1 MPQQIQEMQTRADRK
16 LSSFNA
22 EARTVDIVLATE
34 SEVRRRSLEEGLYIE
49 VLSVTKA
56 AIDPIR
62 LDALALVDQHDVYSG
77 LAARLGSVLP
87 NSLRIEGGKAIVTA
101 KISRNVGGEALFR
114 DLEDGH
120 VLGASVGYRIDA
132 FEKTEAPS
140 GGLPTIRAT
149 RWTPLELSI
158 VSIPADPA
166 ATTRALETEKESAMP
181 QTVETERQEQPRP
194 APNNIIHERTR
205 IRNLRIFARMAG
217 MDDEQLEH
225 AIENGTTAADFR
237 NATLEVMV
245 AREAQAPTFP
255 HTDTDQNGQR
265 RRGGGGDGER
275 DARIEALAARMSG
288 ERPSERARQ
297 FMSWTLEQ
305 HARASLEATGVDA
318 RSLSRDEVFGG
329 RSYYAPHTTSDFPLL
344 LQSAGERLLMA
355 QYEAA
360 QSPIKQRVCRSTTMS
375 DFRKAQKIKVGDID
389 TLAPL
394 NEAGEI
400 KATTRGEAGESYGLS
415 TFARIFALSRNA
427 VINDDLSGLA
437 DWSRAAGRAAAE
449 TENQIIVNL
458 LLSNPKVG
466 EDNVALFHAAHAN
479 LAAAGSALSVDSLS
493 DARKALRKQKAFGN
507 KLPAGVQPAFLLVG
521 PELETEG
528 EQILAALAAATTS
541 DVNPFSGR
549 LELLVEPRIEDASW
563 YVFASPNNAAVMEW
577 AHLSSA
583 PGPQI
588 AYREGFETLGT
599 DFRVHLDFGAGVID
613 FRGAYKNPGQ

>member
-1 MPQQIQEMQTRADRK
+1 MPQQIDAMQTRADRR

-34 SEVRRRSLEEGLYIE
+34 SEVKRRSWEDGLYIE
-49 VLSVTKA
+49 ILNVTKA
-56 AIDPIR
+56 AIDTSR
-62 LDALALVDQHDVYSG
+62 MDSLALVDQHDVFTGMS
-77 LAARLGSVLP
+77 ARLGWVVAG
-87 NSLRIEGGKAIVTA
+87 SLRFENGTAIVTA
-101 KISRNVGGEALFR
+101 KISRNPGGEALFR

-120 VLGASVGYRIDA
+120 VFGASVGYRIDA
-132 FEKTEAPS
+132 FEKTEAPA

-166 ATTRALETEKESAMP
+166 ATTRALETERETAMP
-181 QTVETERQEQPRP
+181 QIIDNERQEQQRQ
-194 APNNIIHERTR
+194 APNNIINERTR
-205 IRNLRIFARMAG
+205 VKELRGIARLSGIDDAVLDRAIDDG
-217 MDDEQLEH
+217 MSVTAFRDHVLET
-225 AIENGTTAADFR
+225 IVER
-237 NATLEVMV
+237 Q
-245 AREAQAPTFP
+245 AQNPTFP
-255 HTDTDQNGQR
+255 HSAMSGQ
-265 RRGGGGDGER
+265 DNSER

-288 ERPSERARQ
+288 EKPSERARQ

-305 HARASLEATGVDA
+305 HARASLEAAGVDA

-329 RSYYAPHTTSDFPLL
+329 RQRYYAPHTTSDFPLL

-360 QSPIKQRVCRSTTMS
+360 QSPIKQRLCRSTTMS

-427 VINDDLSGLA
+427 MINDDLSGLA

-449 TENQIIVNL
+449 TENQIVVNL

-466 EDNVALFHAAHAN
+466 EDNIALFHASHNN
-479 LAAAGSALSVDSLS
+479 LSAAGGALSVDSLS
-493 DARKALRKQKAFGN
+493 DARKAMRKQKAFGN
-507 KLPAGVQPAFLLVG
+507 KLPAGVQPAYLLVG
-521 PELETEG
+521 PELETKG
-528 EQILAALAAATTS
+528 EQILAALAAATTN
-541 DVNPFSGR
+541 DVNPFANR

-563 YVFASPNNAAVMEW
+563 YVFASPTNAAVMEW